1 MADKKIT
8 ALNAATSLSTDD
20 LFHVVDDPSGS
31 PTNKKITA
39 ANVFEK
45 IPTFIGL
52 AGTETKTDSD
62 TALSLLT
69 AVSLLSGS
77 QTTLANATISG
88 QIKIIIA
95 TGVGSATDVDLS
107 TTLGAGVTYTFQTV
121 GETLVLMWTGAAWA
135 VLSICGNATVTN
147 FTNLTTLDIS

>member
-8 ALNAATSLSTDD
+8 ALQESTALSSDD
-20 LFHVVDDPSGS
+20 IFHVVDSPASSPS
-31 PTNKKITA
+31 NKRISST
-39 ANVFEK
+39 NVFNK

-52 AGTETKTDSD
+52 NSVETKTDSD
-62 TALSLLT
+62 TALSLTT

-77 QTTLANATISG
+77 QTTLADATTTG
-88 QIKIIIA
+88 QIKIIVA
-95 TGVGSATDVDLS
+95 TAVGSATDVDLT

-135 VLSICGNATVTN
+135 VLSICGNATATN
-147 FTNLTTLDIS
+147 FTNLTTLDIT

>member
-95 TGVGSATDVDLS
+95 TGVGSATDVDL
-107 TTLGAGVTYTFQTV
+107 TATLGAGVTYTFQTV

-135 VLSICGNATVTN
+135 VLSICGNATATN
-147 FTNLTTLDIS
+147 FTNLTSLDIS

>member
-77 QTTLANATISG
+77 
-88 QIKIIIA
+88 
-95 TGVGSATDVDLS
+95 
-107 TTLGAGVTYTFQTV
+107 
-121 GETLVLMWTGAAWA
+121 
-135 VLSICGNATVTN
+135 
-147 FTNLTTLDIS
+147 

>member
-8 ALNAATSLSTDD
+8 ALQEAQELSSDD
-20 LFHVVDDPSGS
+20 IFHVVDSPASSPS
-31 PTNKKITA
+31 NKRISST
-39 ANVFEK
+39 NVFNK

-52 AGTETKTDSD
+52 NSVETKTDSD
-62 TALSLLT
+62 TALSLTT

-77 QTTLANATISG
+77 QTTLADATIVG

-95 TGVGSATDVDLS
+95 IGVGSATDVDLT

-121 GETLVLMWTGAAWA
+121 GETLTLIWTGAAWA
-135 VLSICGNATVTN
+135 VLSISGNATATN
-147 FTNLTTLDIS
+147 FTNLTTLDIT

>member
-8 ALNAATSLSTDD
+8 ALQESTALSSDD
-20 LFHVVDDPSGS
+20 IFHVVDSPASSPS
-31 PTNKKITA
+31 NKRISST
-39 ANVFEK
+39 NVFNK

-52 AGTETKTDSD
+52 NSVETKTDSD
-62 TALSLLT
+62 TALSLTT

-77 QTTLANATISG
+77 QTTLADATIVG

-95 TGVGSATDVDLS
+95 IGVGSATDVDLT

-121 GETLVLMWTGAAWA
+121 GETLTLIWTGAAWA
-135 VLSICGNATVTN
+135 VLSISGNATATN
-147 FTNLTTLDIS
+147 YTNLTTLDIT